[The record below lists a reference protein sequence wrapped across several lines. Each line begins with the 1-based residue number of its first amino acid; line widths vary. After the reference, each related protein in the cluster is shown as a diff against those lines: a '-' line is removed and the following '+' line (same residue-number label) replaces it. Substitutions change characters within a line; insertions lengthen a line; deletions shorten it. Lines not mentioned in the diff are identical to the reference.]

1 MVALDA
7 AHHRVLARDVA
18 ALRTQ
23 PPQAMSAMDGYAVR
37 SADASAVAAR
47 LKVIGEVAAGRP
59 FEKTV
64 GAGEAVRIFTGGV
77 IPEGADA
84 VIIQEDTV
92 VEDGGITITEAAS
105 PGRHIRPAG
114 VDFRQ
119 GDVLLA
125 RGTRLTDRD
134 LSLAAGMNYPELA
147 VRRRPKVA
155 MLATGD
161 ELVMP
166 GSTPGPGQIVYSNG
180 YALRALARQ
189 EGAETIDLGIAAD
202 TVEATTLG
210 IRRAR
215 DSGADILITTG
226 GASVG
231 DHDLVKQSLE
241 AEGVTMAFWRIAM
254 RPGKPMMHGR
264 LGAMRVIGLPGNPV
278 SSYVCGFLFL
288 VPLIRAACRAA
299 PSSTTPTRRRCS
311 GAMSPP
317 TTCAKTICAP
327 ASRCARR
334 RPDRHAGRPSGQFA
348 VGKSRCGTGACDPCA
363 VCAGGRRRIGLRYPA
378 AAGLSPLER
387 LVPAKPGFVDEKL
400 SGCGTHME
408 HIVSVHDLFLSNGVY
423 KWESRS
429 SEFLSGSDSRNRTA
443 LSTWGTG
450 RDAHA
455 QTI

>member
-1 MVALDA
+1 VALMPVTEALSAVLAGAEPLPQEMVALDA

-59 FEKTV
+59 FERAV
-64 GAGEAVRIFTGGV
+64 GKGEAIRIFTGGV
-77 IPEGADA
+77 VPDGADA
-84 VIIQEDTV
+84 VVIQEDTV
-92 VEDGGITITEAAS
+92 VEDGGITIKEAAMT
-105 PGRHIRPAG
+105 GRHIRPAG
-114 VDFRQ
+114 IDFRK

-134 LSLAAGMNYPELA
+134 LSLAAGMNYAELP

-155 MLATGD
+155 VLATGD

-166 GSTPGPGQIVYSNG
+166 GSAPGPGQIVYSNG
-180 YALRALARQ
+180 YALRALARH
-189 EGAETIDLGIAAD
+189 EGAETIDLGVAAD

-215 DSGADILITTG
+215 DSSADILITTG

-264 LGAMRVIGLPGNPV
+264 LGALRVIGLPGNPV
-278 SSYVCGFLFL
+278 SAYVCGFLFL
-288 VPLIRAACRAA
+288 VPLIRALSGRTDIHHAHETALLGRDVAANDMREDYLRARLEVRKDGELVA
-299 PSSTTPTRRRCS
+299 TPVDHQDSSLLANLAAARALVIR
-311 GAMSPP
+311 PP
-317 TTCAKTICAP
+317 FAP
-327 ASRCARR
+327 AAR
-334 RPDRHAGRPSGQFA
+334 AGSP
-348 VGKSRCGTGACDPCA
+348 CD
-363 VCAGGRRRIGLRYPA
+363 ILR
-378 AAGLSPLER
+378 LPL
-387 LVPAKPGFVDEKL
+387 
-400 SGCGTHME
+400 
-408 HIVSVHDLFLSNGVY
+408 
-423 KWESRS
+423 
-429 SEFLSGSDSRNRTA
+429 
-443 LSTWGTG
+443 
-450 RDAHA
+450 
-455 QTI
+455 

>member
-1 MVALDA
+1 VALMPVTEALSAVLAGAEPLPDEMVALDA

-37 SADASAVAAR
+37 SADSSAVAAR

-59 FEKTV
+59 FEKIV
-64 GAGEAVRIFTGGV
+64 GQGEAVRIFTGGA
-77 IPEGADA
+77 IPEGTDA

-92 VEDGGITITEAAS
+92 VEGGGITITEAAVA
-105 PGRHIRPAG
+105 GRHIRPAG
-114 VDFRQ
+114 IDFRK

-134 LSLAAGMNYPELA
+134 LSLAAGMNYAELP
-147 VRRRPKVA
+147 VRRQPKVA
-155 MLATGD
+155 ILATGD

-166 GSTPGPGQIVYSNG
+166 GSNPGPGQIVYSNG
-180 YALRALARQ
+180 YALRALASD
-189 EGAETIDLGIAAD
+189 EGAQTIDLGIAAD

-288 VPLIRAACRAA
+288 VPLIRALSGRTGIHHAHETALLGRDVAANDMREDYLRARLEVRKNGDLIATPVDHQDSSLLANLAAARALVIRPPFAPAA
-299 PSSTTPTRRRCS
+299 PA
-311 GAMSPP
+311 GSP
-317 TTCAKTICAP
+317 
-327 ASRCARR
+327 
-334 RPDRHAGRPSGQFA
+334 
-348 VGKSRCGTGACDPCA
+348 CD
-363 VCAGGRRRIGLRYPA
+363 ILRLP
-378 AAGLSPLER
+378 
-387 LVPAKPGFVDEKL
+387 
-400 SGCGTHME
+400 H
-408 HIVSVHDLFLSNGVY
+408 
-423 KWESRS
+423 
-429 SEFLSGSDSRNRTA
+429 
-443 LSTWGTG
+443 
-450 RDAHA
+450 
-455 QTI
+455 